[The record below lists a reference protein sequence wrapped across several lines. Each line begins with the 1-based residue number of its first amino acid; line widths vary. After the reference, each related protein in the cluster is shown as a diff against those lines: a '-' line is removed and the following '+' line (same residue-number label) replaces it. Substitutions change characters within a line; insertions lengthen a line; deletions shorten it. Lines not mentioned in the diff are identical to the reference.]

1 MHCLPNELEC
11 EMEMQVDVNVE
22 MEMEME
28 LWLPRCKTNHI
39 CMLLRAYT

>member
-39 CMLLRAYT
+39 CMLLGAYT